1 MTNQTP
7 QSRRREPQSG
17 VAIQS
22 FAGFTPS
29 GHESLGK
36 MSRLRFARKDGLC
49 EAPSAQGTKEIPVD
63 FEIMEV

>member
-1 MTNQTP
+1 
-7 QSRRREPQSG
+7 
-17 VAIQS
+17 VIQS